1 MELTFRNPYIIAVDA
16 CLGKLESVGC
26 VNIAEGSLKP
36 GAAVNKNLPAIGDLS
51 ISGIVNVGGF
61 MEYYVLQNTRLSLVM
76 QMAEKIASVLYKVYQ
91 KR

>member
-1 MELTFRNPYIIAVDA
+1 
-16 CLGKLESVGC
+16 
-26 VNIAEGSLKP
+26 
-36 GAAVNKNLPAIGDLS
+36 
-51 ISGIVNVGGF
+51 